1 MGEYKLSE
9 RDEKF
14 CQLYVKLLN
23 ASEAYRQTGFGK
35 KSSERAVNTQ
45 ASEKLKMP
53 KIARRIEELQ
63 AAAARIANEK
73 FAVTAEEMLRHLDIL
88 RNSRID
94 DYVNFVKKS
103 RTWIDD
109 DLEEHTEEWTVLE
122 FKPFDE
128 LTDEQLKCIE
138 SIKQTRYG
146 IELKLHGKEWTI
158 EKINKHIGFYAK
170 DNEQTKPETVINWN
184 EQKTYE
190 EPKKQD

>member
-23 ASEAYRQTGFGK
+23 ASEAYRQAGFGK
-35 KSSERAVNTQ
+35 NSSDKAINEQ
-45 ASEKLKMP
+45 ASTKLKQP
-53 KIARRIEELQ
+53 KIAKRIEELQ
-63 AAAARIANEK
+63 GVAQRKANEK
-73 FAVTAEEMLRHLDIL
+73 FAITAEEMLRHLDIL

-109 DLEEHTEEWTVLE
+109 DLEQHYEEWTVLE

-170 DNEQTKPETVINWN
+170 DNEQTKPELVVNWN
-184 EQKTYE
+184 EEKTYE
-190 EPKKQD
+190 KPKE